1 MSSIAVIPGDGI
13 GPEVIA
19 SARAVLDAV
28 AAKHGIELSYT
39 EFDWSCRR
47 YEREGAMM
55 SRAPYGRRAKSI
67 SWSCERTSRA
77 STTRS
82 ADG

>member
-39 EFDWSCRR
+39 EFDRR

-55 SRAPYGRRAKSI
+55 SRAPYGSRAKSI